1 MKKIGIIPLIIY
13 ILYTLAGGGLAIYCR
28 LAIDQLGEDAGFN
41 GLGLALVMV
50 VGMVIAVVGLI
61 GVILKALHLKT
72 ESIVF
77 GSLCSFFDVFCICS
91 LLDVGTGATAMDV
104 IVSVLPFLS
113 VIAVTLICNLISLKK

>member
-50 VGMVIAVVGLI
+50 VGMVIAIVGII
-61 GVILKALHLKT
+61 GVILKAIHLKT
-72 ESIVF
+72 ESVVF
-77 GSLCSFFDVFCICS
+77 GYFCACFDVFCICS

-104 IVSVLPFLS
+104 IVSVLPFLC